1 MKHFFADFHVH
12 IGRTTEGKAVKI
24 TASRKLT
31 FAAVIEECARRKGID
46 IVGIVDCAAPGVIHD
61 MERMIDS
68 GELMEMPQGGFI
80 HRDRVTVIAGAEVEC
95 VEEKGGISHHIGY
108 FPHLRSIKE
117 FSQIMRQYIKNIEL
131 SSQSCGIPASELLE
145 VIKATGGIHVPA
157 HAFTPHKSVY
167 GRTTRRLTELFSDAL
182 YADIWALEL
191 GLSAD
196 TGIADMIGEL
206 ASITLLSNSDAHS
219 TAKIGREYNILEME
233 EATFQEMVLA
243 FRRVSGRRVIAN
255 FGLDPRLG
263 RYHRSFCSRCNKVA
277 GDEPPVTY
285 CKDCG
290 KSEGS
295 FVLGVLDRAVQIAD
309 WKEPHH
315 PEHRPPYHYQI
326 PLEFVRGLSSPVMER
341 LLARFGSEMAVLHT
355 AKKKELQETVGW
367 SLASDI
373 MLAREGRLLL
383 SAGGGGRHGKVE
395 GVEKKAEQ
403 LELSLRF

>member
-1 MKHFFADFHVH
+1 MKQFFADFHVH

-31 FAAVIEECARRKGID
+31 FSAVIEECSLRKGID
-46 IVGIVDCAAPGVIHD
+46 IVGIVDCASPGVIRD

-68 GELMEMPQGGFI
+68 GELMELPQGGFI
-80 HRDRVTVIAGAEVEC
+80 HRNRVTVIAGAEVEC
-95 VEEKGGISHHIGY
+95 VEEQGGISHHIGY
-108 FPHLRSIKE
+108 FPHLRQIKE
-117 FSQIMRQYIKNIEL
+117 FSRIMRQYIKNIEL
-131 SSQSCGIPASELLE
+131 SSQSCGVPASELLE

-167 GRTTRRLTELFSDAL
+167 GRTTRRLTELFSEAL

-196 TGIADMIGEL
+196 TNIADLIGEL
-206 ASITLLSNSDAHS
+206 ASITFLSNSDAHS
-219 TAKIGREYNILEME
+219 AAKIGREYNILEME

-243 FRRVSGRRVIAN
+243 FRRVSGRKVTAN

-263 RYHRSFCSRCNKVA
+263 RYHRSFCSHCQGVA
-277 GDEPPVTY
+277 VSLPPVTR
-285 CKDCG
+285 CGSCG
-290 KSEGS
+290 KSSGS
-295 FVLGVLDRAVQIAD
+295 FVPGVLDRAVQIAD
-309 WKEPHH
+309 WQEPRH

-326 PLEFVRGLSSPVMER
+326 PLGFVPGLSSQVMGR

-355 AKKKELQETVGW
+355 AGKKELQETVGW

-383 SAGGGGRHGKVE
+383 SSGGGGRHGKVE
-395 GVEKKAEQ
+395 GVEKNAEQ
-403 LELSLRF
+403 LELSLQF